1 MQHFDLYGKTEQ
13 EFDAARPGI
22 FATNLRHSKSI
33 ASCLLSFMLLC
44 SVLSITGVLNQSYVW
59 LYAPIGLATGAVLAI
74 QRFAP
79 AFAERHP
86 VLLGHSVNVLL
97 LSFGLFASVADD
109 TMVATAMPALLVIV
123 AVTCVDR
130 FYRTTLLMALFAG
143 ALAYC
148 SVRLKSPALSGGDIT
163 NMVLFWLVACAVH
176 YATARHAIDY
186 ELTRLNYERVQR
198 TLTIESTFDN
208 ITGLLNRARF
218 FDVLNRICRSSHSQG
233 VIGIVDIDDFK
244 QVNDTFGH
252 QEGDRAIH
260 EVAKAIMASLSISVD
275 DAGTYCEHLVES
287 EDNFAGR
294 LGGDEFVFVVRHCM
308 ADTELRYVM
317 ERLRITVANIDI
329 KGDKPLT
336 VSAGIVEF
344 HHDRS
349 TADRLYHQ
357 ADEMLYRAKEG
368 GKDRYCIRSLD
379 GTVTQS
385 PAR

>member
-1 MQHFDLYGKTEQ
+1 
-13 EFDAARPGI
+13 
-22 FATNLRHSKSI
+22 
-33 ASCLLSFMLLC
+33 
-44 SVLSITGVLNQSYVW
+44 
-59 LYAPIGLATGAVLAI
+59 
-74 QRFAP
+74 
-79 AFAERHP
+79 
-86 VLLGHSVNVLL
+86 
-97 LSFGLFASVADD
+97 
-109 TMVATAMPALLVIV
+109 
-123 AVTCVDR
+123 
-130 FYRTTLLMALFAG
+130 
-143 ALAYC
+143 
-148 SVRLKSPALSGGDIT
+148 
-163 NMVLFWLVACAVH
+163 
-176 YATARHAIDY
+176 
-186 ELTRLNYERVQR
+186 
-198 TLTIESTFDN
+198 
-208 ITGLLNRARF
+208 
-218 FDVLNRICRSSHSQG
+218 
-233 VIGIVDIDDFK
+233 
-244 QVNDTFGH
+244 VNDTFGH

-260 EVAKAIMASLSISVD
+260 EVAKAIMTSLSISVD

-336 VSAGIVEF
+336 VSGGIVEF
-344 HHDRS
+344 EHDRS